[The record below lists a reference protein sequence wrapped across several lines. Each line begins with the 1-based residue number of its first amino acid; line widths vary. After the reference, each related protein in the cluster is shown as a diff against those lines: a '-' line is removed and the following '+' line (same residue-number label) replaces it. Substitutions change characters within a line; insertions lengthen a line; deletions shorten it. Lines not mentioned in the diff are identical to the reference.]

1 MKRRNI
7 MIGLGLFAVGLII
20 VGAVLTVTSK
30 TNKTIDKDKNNS
42 KTYTDLF
49 EVANDMYENESYLDL
64 PKNNK
69 GIYYMTIGEYKKR
82 GYTLDLIDTTC
93 QDTFGFIYFDVEN
106 KDMYEK
112 APVYIFD
119 TCEIIPSDSS
129 NS

>member
-49 EVANDMYENESYLDL
+49 EVANE
-64 PKNNK
+64 
-69 GIYYMTIGEYKKR
+69 
-82 GYTLDLIDTTC
+82 
-93 QDTFGFIYFDVEN
+93 
-106 KDMYEK
+106 MYEK
-112 APVYIFD
+112 
-119 TCEIIPSDSS
+119 
-129 NS
+129 

>member
-1 MKRRNI
+1 
-7 MIGLGLFAVGLII
+7 
-20 VGAVLTVTSK
+20 
-30 TNKTIDKDKNNS
+30 
-42 KTYTDLF
+42 
-49 EVANDMYENESYLDL
+49 
-64 PKNNK
+64 
-69 GIYYMTIGEYKKR
+69 MTIGEYKKR

-112 APVYIFD
+112 APVYIFA